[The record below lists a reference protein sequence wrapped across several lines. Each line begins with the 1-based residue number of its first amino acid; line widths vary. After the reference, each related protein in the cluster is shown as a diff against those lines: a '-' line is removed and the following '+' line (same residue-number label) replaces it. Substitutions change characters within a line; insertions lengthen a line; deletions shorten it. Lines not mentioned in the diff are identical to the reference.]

1 VPAVAE
7 RRLVE
12 IRASMWEPVTY
23 AGGTTAEFFVH
34 KVDGMTRPA
43 MADSCALEGQ
53 GSRACRW
60 RRVHADGV
68 GLDTLDRK
76 VH

>member
-1 VPAVAE
+1 MTSDEIELVVRANIDKAVST
-7 RRLVE
+7 V
-12 IRASMWEPVTY
+12 Y
-23 AGGTTAEFFVH
+23 AGGTTAELFVH
-34 KVDGMTRPA
+34 TFDGMTRPA
-43 MADSCALEGQ
+43 MTDSCVLEGQ

-68 GLDTLDRK
+68 GLDPLDRK